1 MKSGFRMGRGG
12 GGDDLVDD
20 FVLED
25 VPAGASG
32 SDGDSDDG
40 SEAGDR
46 GAATAAASKRKV

>member
-1 MKSGFRMGRGG
+1 VKSGFRMGRGG